1 MKMKA
6 SRCNHWWTVGI
17 ALFLSFGLLG
27 PGANLVW
34 GKNGK
39 GSRPETPDFEEALS
53 DGQDMDADSLAEL
66 ERVIEAEED
75 VPEVRNERV
84 ENEMPQVKA
93 SKRPESGVSDAEIDE
108 AAFVDPVGG
117 NEVAEKSNP
126 KPISGVTDAEIE
138 EALFPDPTAEKPAAR
153 RLSQAPKRATSANE
167 DSSSLPEFEDAPAA
181 TTSSPTSASRPALN
195 EELPRSDVK
204 NEITNLEFKMEGNN
218 SRIVVT
224 SRRGLRYREVRNP
237 QVKQVVYFF
246 ENTETP
252 SRLQRAYDTTEF
264 VSPVALFTLLQMPKE
279 TPPVT
284 KLIVQ
289 LREEKSPVI
298 IPNERG
304 IYIDFPPP
312 DKRDEQRLILGDNDP
327 RLATEENIYSGAQTF
342 SGKSISR
349 LEVKNTDVQDVL
361 RLIAKSSGY
370 NIVIGDDVNGKV
382 GTLSLQNVPWDQAF
396 ALVLQ
401 SKKLGYIRQGNV
413 IRVATLGA
421 LKSEKEEAFAN
432 EASKLKVEPLRTV
445 LIPISYA
452 KAQDLSTK
460 AKSFLTERGS
470 FDVDTRTNT
479 VIVKDVDRAVTRIQK
494 LFSALDTQPARVS
507 ISAKIVEMTSDF
519 SRNVG
524 FGRFAFQQNL
534 GGVSIGNNFDT
545 TLGKF
550 LDTSNFGGKGAN
562 TLTLSAPNFA
572 RLQTQFLLEEIDG
585 KTRTLANPSVTV
597 VANQS
602 ATINQSV
609 SFFVINTDAVAG
621 GQLIPGVRQITA
633 NLNMDVTPI
642 VAGDGSIFMT
652 VNIKNEIPKGTPP
665 NITIDSRNLQ
675 TQLLVENG
683 DTAVVGGIFSNTT
696 FTGKTGVPF
705 LMRVPILGFFFS
717 ANSLTENKNEIF
729 IFLTAKI
736 LNPEESFKRNL

>member
-1 MKMKA
+1 MGMKISGLRRA
-6 SRCNHWWTVGI
+6 IGI
-17 ALFLSFGLLG
+17 CLVLHLMC
-27 PGANLVW
+27 ANL
-34 GKNGK
+34 GFGESGK
-39 GSRPETPDFEEALS
+39 GPDAGVPDIEEALS
-53 DGQDMDADSLAEL
+53 DAGGGRDADADSLADL
-66 ERVIEAEED
+66 ERVIESED
-75 VPEVRNERV
+75 ETPEVRNERV
-84 ENEMPQVKA
+84 ENKIPTVRDA
-93 SKRPESGVSDAEIDE
+93 APTNDGGVSDAEIDE
-108 AAFVDPVGG
+108 ALFVDPSDKEPSRKVT
-117 NEVAEKSNP
+117 EVAPAPEP
-126 KPISGVTDAEIE
+126 KVES
-138 EALFPDPTAEKPAAR
+138 PD
-153 RLSQAPKRATSANE
+153 
-167 DSSSLPEFEDAPAA
+167 LPEFDETTAPPAPEA
-181 TTSSPTSASRPALN
+181 TARPTLN
-195 EELPRSDVK
+195 EPLPRSDVK
-204 NEITNLEFKMEGNN
+204 NQITNLEFKMEGST
-218 SRIVVT
+218 SRIVVS
-224 SRRGLRYREVRNP
+224 SRSPLRYREVRNP

-289 LREEKSPVI
+289 LREDKSPVLT
-298 IPNERG
+298 PNERG

-312 DKRDEQRLILGDNDP
+312 DRRDEQRLILGDNDP

-342 SGKSISR
+342 NGKSISR
-349 LEVKNTDVQDVL
+349 LEVKNSEVQDVL

-396 ALVLQ
+396 TLVLQ
-401 SKKLGYIRQGNV
+401 TKKLGYVRQGNV
-413 IRVATLGA
+413 IRVATLSS
-421 LKSEKEEAFAN
+421 LKGEKEESIAN
-432 EASKLKVEPLRTV
+432 EQSRIRVEPLRTV

-452 KAQDLSTK
+452 KANDLQAK
-460 AKSFLTERGS
+460 AKAFLTERGS
-470 FDVDTRTNT
+470 IDVDQRTNT
-479 VIVKDVDRAVTRIQK
+479 IIIKDIDRAVTRIQK

-507 ISAKIVEMTSDF
+507 IAAKIVEMTSDF
-519 SRNVG
+519 TRNIG
-524 FGRFAFQQNL
+524 FGRFAFNQAI

-545 TLGKF
+545 DAGEF
-550 LDTSNFGGKGAN
+550 LDTSNFGGKGAS
-562 TLTLSAPNFA
+562 TVTLSAPNFA

-597 VANQS
+597 VANQQ
-602 ATINQSV
+602 ATINQSL

-621 GQLIPGVRQITA
+621 GQLIPGVKQITA

-652 VNIKNEIPKGTPP
+652 VNIRNEIPKGAPP
-665 NITIDSRNLQ
+665 NITIDSRNVQ
-675 TQLLVENG
+675 TQILVENG

-717 ANSLTENKNEIF
+717 ANSITENKNEIF